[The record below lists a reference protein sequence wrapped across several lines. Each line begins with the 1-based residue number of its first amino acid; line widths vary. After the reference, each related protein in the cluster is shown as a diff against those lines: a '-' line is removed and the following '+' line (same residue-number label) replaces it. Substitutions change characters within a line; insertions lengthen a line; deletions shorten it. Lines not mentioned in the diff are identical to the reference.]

1 MDKID
6 FNLIEDTLQTSKEE
20 MRNSLQKCFDKLTNM
35 RESNEVISAD
45 QELLQELEAQ
55 TTAISTV

>member
-6 FNLIEDTLQTSKEE
+6 FNFIEDTLQTSKEE
-20 MRNSLQKCFDKLTNM
+20 MRNSLQKCVDQLTNM
-35 RESNEVISAD
+35 KETNEIISAD
-45 QELLQELEAQ
+45 QDLVQEMEAQ

>member
-6 FNLIEDTLQTSKEE
+6 FNFIEDTLQTSKEE
-20 MRNSLQKCFDKLTNM
+20 MRNSLQKCVEQLTNM
-35 RESNEVISAD
+35 KETNEIISAD
-45 QELLQELEAQ
+45 HDLVQEMEAQ